1 MQSQPPAGSSG
12 LEGLTGTPQRVAS
25 PTAGVL
31 QPSNTM
37 DDLMGIFGNDG
48 SGAAALPPGA
58 SADLMNGFGGLDL
71 GGSSAQPP
79 AASQKKNNE
88 DILGLF

>member
-1 MQSQPPAGSSG
+1 
-12 LEGLTGTPQRVAS
+12 
-25 PTAGVL
+25 
-31 QPSNTM
+31 M
-37 DDLMGIFGNDG
+37 DDLMGIFGNDS

-58 SADLMNGFGGLDL
+58 SADMMNGFGGLDL

-79 AASQKKNNE
+79 VASQKKNNE